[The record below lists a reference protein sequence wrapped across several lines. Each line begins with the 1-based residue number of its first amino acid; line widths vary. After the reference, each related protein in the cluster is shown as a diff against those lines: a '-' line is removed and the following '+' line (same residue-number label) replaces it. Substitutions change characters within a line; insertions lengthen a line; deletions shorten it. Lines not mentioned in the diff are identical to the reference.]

1 MINTQ
6 YINLNMVPSGY
17 PPVLYLS
24 QHDIGRPCGFVVSAS
39 GSTVDL
45 DTYTVT
51 LEATRTDGTAI
62 TVPVI
67 TSGNIAAF
75 ATTAVM
81 TNKADK
87 YPANMVIVDSG
98 GNRIA
103 SIPITILVVKAAMD
117 ENAESIEEDRS
128 LYQQFTGTVQA
139 LIADIREDINKLTH
153 AMSRINIAYKAGTLT
168 SANFKSAFFDAL
180 AESNLIYIPAGT
192 WNFDVIGKIELALPV
207 DIIADENAIFVQTT
221 STDYLFTF
229 SDTVRWKG
237 GTFRIGPNRGSTDM
251 MASQSGGLQCGAFR
265 FDGCTNSTVEGM
277 RVDWCKLPG
286 VINAYNTYGFT
297 VRNCTMTDCIESCVR
312 FFEHCVNTVVENCHF
327 ERIKIPTN
335 RSDIY
340 YCYAVSTG
348 LVSLSDTD
356 IVPPDNLI
364 YRNNTVIESD
374 DSGLDTHGATNVM
387 IENNVITDCNTAITA
402 YNDSRRV
409 ERPAGWEMSNVIIR
423 NNVCVSSYVYAGS
436 NAHPY
441 IIIAGPNRGIRDTH
455 DYLIENNIFVTP
467 NSTSADGNTILSLGR
482 LKRVTVRNNTFDGT
496 GVVRYAILAQKCEQI
511 EIAGNI
517 FKNLTYSGIFAYI
530 GASVVTH
537 DNAVINTPSI
547 LVQTSES
554 YAYVKASDEYR
565 NRTDRMLA
573 IMDGNVSNGFLSVS
587 RKVGI
592 TKNPYETFTTDSFE
606 CTLTD
611 GVLTSTSVLPFFA
624 DLRLLVGG
632 NAYLVTETLT
642 DYSVSVRAI
651 SAETANG
658 TYTVTADT
666 AALAPH
672 IASPTTFS
680 GTDLND
686 LPRGVAYITGQVTN
700 EPVPWA
706 TWQTSYTVYCVPK
719 RTADVAVNVQVAFHA
734 DNVYIRSQSNSTTWN
749 SWKKL
754 ATG

>member
-1 MINTQ
+1 
-6 YINLNMVPSGY
+6 
-17 PPVLYLS
+17 
-24 QHDIGRPCGFVVSAS
+24 
-39 GSTVDL
+39 
-45 DTYTVT
+45 
-51 LEATRTDGTAI
+51 
-62 TVPVI
+62 
-67 TSGNIAAF
+67 
-75 ATTAVM
+75 
-81 TNKADK
+81 
-87 YPANMVIVDSG
+87 
-98 GNRIA
+98 
-103 SIPITILVVKAAMD
+103 
-117 ENAESIEEDRS
+117 
-128 LYQQFTGTVQA
+128 
-139 LIADIREDINKLTH
+139 
-153 AMSRINIAYKAGTLT
+153 
-168 SANFKSAFFDAL
+168 
-180 AESNLIYIPAGT
+180 
-192 WNFDVIGKIELALPV
+192 
-207 DIIADENAIFVQTT
+207 
-221 STDYLFTF
+221 
-229 SDTVRWKG
+229 
-237 GTFRIGPNRGSTDM
+237 
-251 MASQSGGLQCGAFR
+251 
-265 FDGCTNSTVEGM
+265 
-277 RVDWCKLPG
+277 
-286 VINAYNTYGFT
+286 
-297 VRNCTMTDCIESCVR
+297 
-312 FFEHCVNTVVENCHF
+312 
-327 ERIKIPTN
+327 
-335 RSDIY
+335 
-340 YCYAVSTG
+340 
-348 LVSLSDTD
+348 
-356 IVPPDNLI
+356 
-364 YRNNTVIESD
+364 
-374 DSGLDTHGATNVM
+374 
-387 IENNVITDCNTAITA
+387 
-402 YNDSRRV
+402 
-409 ERPAGWEMSNVIIR
+409 
-423 NNVCVSSYVYAGS
+423 VSSYVYAGS

-467 NSTSADGNTILSLGR
+467 NSTSADGNTFLSLSR

-686 LPRGVAYITGQVTN
+686 LPRGVAYINHAITN

-719 RTADVAVNVQVAFHA
+719 RTADAAVNVQVAFHA

-754 ATG
+754 ATE